1 MTHWQLRRAFP
12 QQALQAITDSVRAS
26 ELLHGGEIR
35 VAIEAELSS
44 LNLLRGLASRE
55 RASQVF
61 ALLKVWDTQARNGVL
76 IYLCLADRSV
86 EIIADQG
93 LQAKVTELQWAEVCR
108 QLQADCA
115 AKNYQRGVCN
125 AVAVVGQ
132 LIGVH
137 YPVVDRNEQ
146 PDRPVL
152 L

>member
-12 QQALQAITDSVRAS
+12 PQALQAITESVRVS

-35 VAIEAELSS
+35 VGIEAELSS
-44 LNLLRGLASRE
+44 LNLLRGLSPRD
-55 RASQVF
+55 RALQVF
-61 ALLKVWDTQARNGVL
+61 GLLKVWDTQARNGVL

-93 LQAKVTELQWAEVCR
+93 LETKVTELQWAEVCQ

-115 AKNYQRGVCN
+115 AGNYQQGMCS
-125 AVAVVGQ
+125 AVVAVGQ
-132 LIGVH
+132 LIGAH
-137 YPVVDRNEQ
+137 YPVADRNEQ